1 MRTAKSRSIYRR
13 YLIAALK
20 QNRSFSIKLGIK
32 QLMAGG
38 GIALI
43 GMVLVPVLG
52 RTSDQG
58 GRMGLPSF
66 FFAANSQDITA

>member
-1 MRTAKSRSIYRR
+1 MLYAVLTDMSLTRLLS
-13 YLIAALK
+13 
-20 QNRSFSIKLGIK
+20 GMK

-66 FFAANSQDITA
+66 FVLLLIHRTSRHETG